1 MCLTNRA
8 NISMKRKSKNSR
20 EIIDLMEL
28 SNDMTKLRR
37 EDQYL
42 VTLKI
47 RKSRRARR
55 TDKPN
60 EPAWATMFVQ
70 QTSKTLAKMTIQSK
84 RLKEDSK

>member
-1 MCLTNRA
+1 
-8 NISMKRKSKNSR
+8 MKRKSKNSR

-55 TDKPN
+55 TDKPK
-60 EPAWATMFVQ
+60 EPACATMFVQ